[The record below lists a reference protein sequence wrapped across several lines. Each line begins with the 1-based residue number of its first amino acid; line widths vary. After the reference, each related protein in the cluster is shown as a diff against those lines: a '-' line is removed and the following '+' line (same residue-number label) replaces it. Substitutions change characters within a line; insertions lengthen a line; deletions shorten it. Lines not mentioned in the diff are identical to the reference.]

1 MTRQL
6 THHVTKKM
14 TTGLPTLSSRQNF
27 FWGKINR
34 QVANIFRKPI
44 ANFDQLTVRALA
56 RNRQTQT
63 TAGDLPFKF
72 WPKDENWRSQPKPER
87 SKGVDWSLI
96 QLADQTF
103 GWLPNQYIVKQKSA
117 NYWEKIK
124 LAPKNK
130 LTPLLC
136 PTPAKF
142 KKILNQF
149 KGVPYLW
156 GGTTKAGM
164 DCSAF
169 TQKLFFELGGILLPR
184 NSREQKKCGRA
195 VDSTKSCLHAVARR
209 AKACPLDLLFFVHST
224 TGRHHVGVYWNDAV
238 VYTRRSPQGEVW
250 HFCLDKRGLS
260 TESLDSMQKRYNHVA
275 TRRIFKLR
283 NA

>member
-1 MTRQL
+1 MSTRQ
-6 THHVTKKM
+6 
-14 TTGLPTLSSRQNF
+14 PF
-27 FWGKINR
+27 FWGKTSR
-34 QVANIFRKPI
+34 QVVDILGSPLD
-44 ANFDQLTVRALA
+44 NFEQLNERALT

-63 TAGDLPFKF
+63 TSRDLPFKF
-72 WPKDENWRSQPKPER
+72 WPKDKN
-87 SKGVDWSLI
+87 WSLV

-103 GWLPNQYIVKQKSA
+103 GWLPNRYIVKQKSA

-142 KKILNQF
+142 EKFLNQF

-156 GGTTKAGM
+156 GGTTKSGI
-164 DCSAF
+164 DCSSFA
-169 TQKLFFELGGILLPR
+169 QKLFFELGGILLPR
-184 NSREQKKCGRA
+184 NSREQKKCGLS
-195 VDSTKSCLHAVARR
+195 VQSTKL
-209 AKACPLDLLFFVHST
+209 CPLDLLFFVHST
-224 TGRHHVGVYWNDAV
+224 TGRHHVGVYWNDEV
-238 VYTRRSPQGEVW
+238 V

-260 TESLDSMQKRYNHVA
+260 TESLDSMQKRYNHIA